1 MSLIQMSIQGAAI
14 IAVTAAARALAL
26 NTLPKK
32 TFCVLWQIAMVRLLI
47 PYSLPCGLS
56 IYSIYSRLCPNTP
69 TAPTAESGIT
79 SVLHGTST
87 SALSSFTASP
97 EPASA
102 APIPIAGPETI
113 VWIIGMLTAASY
125 FAVSYFTWRKKFAES
140 LPVQNIFCDNW
151 LSEHRTLRRISIRVS
166 DQISSPLTYGVFR
179 PVILMPKNTDW
190 DNTDVLKYVLT
201 HEYVHIKR
209 LDSLFKLLL
218 TVSLCVHWFN
228 PLVWLMYFIANR
240 DIELSCDEKV
250 VRMLDSEK
258 TSYAMALIQMEE
270 QKTSSYPLS
279 SSFSRNALKERIIAI
294 MKFKKISPIAAATAI
309 FLAAGTTVAFA
320 TNTLPDTSN
329 DSLLYPGTASK
340 DILSPSDSTTAY
352 SAPDIEWWTYDEYA
366 KWLEQEKINL
376 EAMIGQKAWTNTR
389 GDFIWTREIVDE
401 TIALYEQILQ
411 DIKNGALISKSVDG
425 SDDLVISSGVYES
438 PAAPLDFE
446 EYTKFGL
453 TWDSAANILYYKGQR
468 VRYFFDGVDMGDDG
482 MAIKIEYADSEKKGD
497 IDVHTVRERID
508 NGDGSCDP
516 MGPLTGLE
524 PYSEEEFKARK
535 FIPSVLSAVTI
546 QDEIT
551 DSGFDYAFS
560 YYPEAMTLQEATV
573 TDGTGFGT
581 TFEEIFSKYKPYGI
595 TYEEAKDASGAG
607 NVYYNGKLVHIFS
620 DITPAGGAFSFTSSK
635 KSGINVRTV
644 YQNNELIGVEPT
656 IE

>member
-1 MSLIQMSIQGAAI
+1 MH
-14 IAVTAAARALAL
+14 
-26 NTLPKK
+26 
-32 TFCVLWQIAMVRLLI
+32 
-47 PYSLPCGLS
+47 
-56 IYSIYSRLCPNTP
+56 
-69 TAPTAESGIT
+69 GI
-79 SVLHGTST
+79 ST
-87 SALSSFTASP
+87 SATALTASP
-97 EPASA
+97 EPTSVN
-102 APIPIAGPETI
+102 PIPFVSLKTI
-113 VWIIGMLTAASY
+113 VWIIGMLGTASY
-125 FAVSYFTWRKKFAES
+125 FAVSYFSWRKKFAES
-140 LPVQNIFCDNW
+140 LPVKNDFCRNW
-151 LSEHRTLRRISIRVS
+151 LEEHPTLRHLSIRVS
-166 DQISSPLTYGVFR
+166 DRISSPLTYGVFR
-179 PVILMPKNTDW
+179 PVILMPKKTNWND
-190 DNTDVLKYVLT
+190 TDVMKYVLT

-209 LDSLFKLLL
+209 LDSLFKLML

-228 PLVWLMYFIANR
+228 PFVWLMYFIANR

-250 VRMLDSEK
+250 VRMLDSERS
-258 TSYAMALIQMEE
+258 SYAMALIQMEE

-320 TNTLPDTSN
+320 TNTIPATSN
-329 DSLLYPGTASK
+329 DSSLYPGTASS
-340 DILSPSDSTTAY
+340 DMLLPSDSTTAY
-352 SAPDIEWWTYDEYA
+352 STPDIEWWTYDEFA

-389 GDFIWTREIVDE
+389 GDFIWTREIVGE
-401 TIALYEQILQ
+401 TIAMYEQILQ

-425 SDDLVISSGVYES
+425 SDDLVIASGVYES
-438 PAAPLDFE
+438 PAASCDFE

-453 TWDSAANILYYKGQR
+453 TWDSAANILCYKGQR

-482 MAIKIEYADSEKKGD
+482 IAINIEYADSEKKGD

-508 NGDGSCDP
+508 NGDGSYDL

-535 FIPSVLSAVTI
+535 FIPSFLSAVAYQNDVT
-546 QDEIT
+546 E
-551 DSGFDYAFS
+551 SGFDYAFS

-595 TYEEAKDASGAG
+595 TYEEAEGASGAG
-607 NVYYNGKLVHIFS
+607 NVYYNGKPVHIFS

-635 KSGINVRTV
+635 KGGINVRTV
-644 YQNNELIGVEPT
+644 YQNNDLIGVEPIT
-656 IE
+656 E